1 MPVIRLLNWLTRPQS
16 KQTAGDHSRGENLFL
31 RLMLLNMLVSSLG
44 LIASNYLH
52 LHQTGA
58 PIWNKL
64 DIKILITYLILI
76 GVSYSIV
83 RSGLYKVGV
92 YVYISTSLAVSL
104 IVPFVPD
111 SEIALIAAA
120 IVPIVLTAMIFSYK
134 WVAAVLSIILVID
147 SVALFGA
154 ELSPHIQYTGFVL
167 LMIAAII
174 GALVIILSHHLA
186 AEKNEHITSIKK
198 TASKYKNL
206 FETVADGIFITNQNG
221 IIVEINRAACLQ
233 SGFSRDDLIGMPLAK
248 LSLKSDDEVK
258 MIIGET
264 LHRGFIAF
272 KTTHYRKDG
281 STVMIELSLSL
292 LEDQGEKNILGV
304 ARDITEHEA
313 EMSFREAVISR
324 AAEGLCVCHQVEK
337 YPYLEFTVWNRR
349 MSEIT
354 GFTIEEIN
362 QFGWLQTLITD
373 KELRSSAFKR
383 VAQIRHGNEI
393 DNEEWTIT
401 RKDGEIRTVE
411 ITTSILVTS
420 DRIRH
425 VLVLMHD
432 ITKRK
437 IAEKALVN
445 SEKRYRDLFNSVM
458 EGIGLVDSD
467 DAILFAN
474 PAFANILDCDS
485 PEKLIGKS
493 LMDFIDPMSHQTLHG
508 ETKKHLRGLN
518 SQYELAIITL
528 KGNRKYIYCSITPIY
543 GHDGAYEGA
552 LGTVLDITEKKQAEI
567 AQTEIR
573 QKLERAE
580 RMESLGILAGGVAH
594 DLNNMIGPVAGYAEL
609 LLRDVSPESKI
620 ANRVQKI
627 IKSARD
633 AADVIQ
639 DLLTLARR
647 GRCEM
652 SPVQINEVIST
663 YLDSP
668 AFLDL
673 KKYHPL
679 VTVAFEPKQDL
690 ELMNGSSPH
699 LAKVIMNLVSN
710 ACEAM
715 PDSGYLTIKT
725 EQQRI
730 EALLSG
736 YEGVDSGEYILV
748 RVKDTGVGIA
758 KEDQEK
764 IFEPYY
770 SRKKMGRSG
779 SGLGL
784 SVVYGVV
791 KDHHGYYDVF
801 SEPGKGTEFILYFP
815 ISTVPAIENIVQPKA
830 TGGDELILVADDN
843 AEQRELMADILGS
856 LGYRVIAV
864 ESGREAV
871 KAIARQPAALVILD
885 MIMEPDYD
893 GLDTYREI
901 IRLYPGQPCVIVS
914 GYAAGGRVSEMQQ
927 LGAGEYIRKPYT
939 IDTIARAV
947 RETISAGPQK
957 PNPQN
962 IETHSAI

>member
-1 MPVIRLLNWLTRPQS
+1 MVAIRLLTWITKPHYKQS
-16 KQTAGDHSRGENLFL
+16 DGDRSRGESLFL

-44 LIASNYLH
+44 LIASNYLYI
-52 LHQTGA
+52 HQTGMS
-58 PIWNKL
+58 IWNKL
-64 DIKILITYLILI
+64 DIKILLAYLILI

-83 RSGLYKVGV
+83 RSGFYKVGV
-92 YVYISTSLAVSL
+92 FVYISISLAVSL

-120 IVPIVLTAMIFSYK
+120 IVPIILTAMIFSYK
-134 WVAAVLSIILVID
+134 WVAAILSIVLIVD
-147 SVALFGA
+147 SSALFNV
-154 ELSPHIQYTGFVL
+154 ELLPYNQYTGFVL
-167 LMIAAII
+167 LMITAII

-186 AEKNEHITSIKK
+186 AVKNEHITNIKK
-198 TASKYKNL
+198 TAAKYKNL
-206 FETVADGIFITNQNG
+206 FETVADGIFIANQDG
-221 IIVEINRAACLQ
+221 IIIEINRAACLE
-233 SGFSRDDLIGMPLAK
+233 SGFSRDELIGMPLTK
-248 LSLKSDDEVK
+248 LSFRSDIEVHALIADVLQK
-258 MIIGET
+258 
-264 LHRGFIAF
+264 GFLTF
-272 KTTHYRKDG
+272 KTAHQRKDG
-281 STVMIELSLSL
+281 TTALVELSLSL
-292 LEDQGEKNILGV
+292 LEDQGETSILGV
-304 ARDITEHEA
+304 ARDITERET
-313 EMSFREAVISR
+313 EMSFREAVIAR

-362 QFGWLQTLITD
+362 QFGWLQTLIAD

-383 VAQIRHGNEI
+383 VAQIRPGNEI

-401 RKDGEIRTVE
+401 RKDGEVRTVE

-420 DRIRH
+420 DSIRH

-432 ITKRK
+432 ITTRK
-437 IAEKALVN
+437 IAEKALVS

-458 EGIGLVDSD
+458 EGIGLVDSS

-474 PAFANILDCDS
+474 PAFASILDCDS
-485 PEKLIGKS
+485 PDKLIGKS
-493 LMDFIDPMSHQTLHG
+493 LMDFIDPTSQETLYG
-508 ETKKHLRGLN
+508 ETKKRLRGFS
-518 SQYELAIITL
+518 SQYELTIITAQ
-528 KGNRKYIYCSITPIY
+528 GNRKYIYCSITPIY
-543 GHDGAYEGA
+543 SPDGTYDGA

-567 AQTEIR
+567 TQAEIR

-609 LLRDVSPESKI
+609 LLREISPESKLG
-620 ANRVQKI
+620 NRVQKI
-627 IKSARD
+627 INSARD

-652 SPVQINEVIST
+652 SPVQMNDIISA
-663 YLDSP
+663 YLESP

-679 VTVAFEPKQDL
+679 VAVAFEPKQDL
-690 ELMNGSSPH
+690 ELIGGSSPH
-699 LAKVIMNLVSN
+699 LAKVIMNLISN

-715 PDSGYLTIKT
+715 PDGGYLTVKT
-725 EQQRI
+725 EQQRL
-730 EALLSG
+730 ETLLSG
-736 YEGVDSGEYILV
+736 FEGVESGDYILV

-758 KEDQEK
+758 KEDQGK

-801 SEPGKGTEFILYFP
+801 SEPGKGTEFVLYFP
-815 ISTVPAIENIVQPKA
+815 ISTVPALEEKPQPK
-830 TGGDELILVADDN
+830 TIGGDELILVADDN

-856 LGYRVIAV
+856 LGYKVIAV

-893 GLDTYREI
+893 GLDTYSDI
-901 IRLYPGQPCVIVS
+901 ISLYPGQPCVVVS
-914 GYAAGGRVSEMQQ
+914 GYAASGRVSEMQQ

-957 PNPQN
+957 PTTQN
-962 IETHSAI
+962 IEARSSV